1 MNSEIQSLLKS
12 PLPADRKRGLQML
25 AKSDDP
31 QDLKVLSALHKRETD
46 PELKQLIVQV
56 GKTVKQRVDAA
67 STSSAPVSKTA
78 SSMPK
83 PMNKAAISTGGGS
96 NQAAALMEQA
106 QEALIELDFDNA
118 KALARKAFTLNPDL
132 QHDEDA
138 RNLAGD
144 IFATSADEAVAQLL
158 GKSVGSAD
166 VLDWVDGVSS
176 VDRGKPKRKSK
187 GEQADVTWGTAL
199 LDVGLYGLFSGAI
212 TFLMML
218 FIIYV
223 MGNAMQS
230 LYNLPELRPE
240 DAFMLDQ
247 FLAAFGT
254 IGLGVAVLYSVITAV
269 SAIIQYFIWFGVVH
283 IVSTMILNGRGTFS
297 GLLHQVSIP
306 MIVAMVI
313 SGLLSIGY
321 VYYMVSVME
330 QALMNPTPG
339 QGIAYNGAT
348 GLFYVVMIILS
359 LGFSFWLSAT
369 IGSNYDFGTGRG
381 CVSLIVSYI
390 VLTIIACG
398 CISFMTFALGNSISA
413 YSSFIPLFY

>member
-1 MNSEIQSLLKS
+1 
-12 PLPADRKRGLQML
+12 
-25 AKSDDP
+25 
-31 QDLKVLSALHKRETD
+31 
-46 PELKQLIVQV
+46 
-56 GKTVKQRVDAA
+56 
-67 STSSAPVSKTA
+67 
-78 SSMPK
+78 
-83 PMNKAAISTGGGS
+83 
-96 NQAAALMEQA
+96 
-106 QEALIELDFDNA
+106 
-118 KALARKAFTLNPDL
+118 
-132 QHDEDA
+132 
-138 RNLAGD
+138 
-144 IFATSADEAVAQLL
+144 
-158 GKSVGSAD
+158 
-166 VLDWVDGVSS
+166 VDGVSS

-187 GEQADVTWGTAL
+187 ADETEVTWGTAL

-254 IGLGVAVLYSVITAV
+254 ISLGVAILYSIITAV
-269 SAIIQYFIWFGVVH
+269 GAIIQYFIWFGVVH

-321 VYYMVSVME
+321 VYYTVSVME
-330 QALMNPTPG
+330 QALMNPTAG
-339 QGIAYNGAT
+339 QSIAYNGAT
-348 GLFYVVMIILS
+348 GLFYVVMMILS

-413 YSSFIPLFY
+413 YSSFIPLF